1 MRRPIIYKL
10 IFPGLFL
17 SLTALLPVAAQEVPG
32 NSTTTAPVASTEN
45 SWLFWGIA
53 IGFVLILLLMLF
65 VLSTMNGLGESEEG
79 AHVTSLRQWWSNLD
93 KKIFTKAVPVQQE
106 ADVLLDHDYDGIK
119 ELDNA
124 LPPWWKWGFY
134 ITLVIGVF
142 YLLRFH
148 VWKTGPTPEQE
159 YNSEMVAAAKQ
170 MEAYRKK
177 SNDLVDET
185 TVTMADATGI
195 AAGKQLFQQNCIA
208 CHGSAGEGGVGPN
221 LTDNYW
227 LHGGRIN
234 DVFKTIKYGYP
245 DKGMQSWEKMFSPS
259 QIRNLASFVKSL
271 YGTNPPNPKAPQ
283 GDLYNEGQP
292 VDSTATQSSSKD
304 SLTTKK

>member
-271 YGTNPPNPKAPQ
+271 HGTNPPNPKAPQ

>member
-10 IFPGLFL
+10 IFPCLFL

-227 LHGGRIN
+227 LQGGRIN

-259 QIRNLASFVKSL
+259 QIRNLASFVKTL
-271 YGTNPPNPKAPQ
+271 HGTNPPNPKAPQ

>member
-259 QIRNLASFVKSL
+259 QIRNLASFVKTL
-271 YGTNPPNPKAPQ
+271 HGTNPPNPKAPQ